1 MEPFESRSRAVREPF
16 ESRRGSPPPSLR
28 LCLDEDRD
36 GYAKGWQTVPLAP
49 DTRYFPGLVALLAT
63 IRGEQPPDRTLE
75 HELVVQETLL
85 RAIGLA

>member
-1 MEPFESRSRAVREPF
+1 M
-16 ESRRGSPPPSLR
+16 
-28 LCLDEDRD
+28 
-36 GYAKGWQTVPLAP
+36 PLAP